1 VWFGPTRGPHPW
13 SCGAGRRR
21 GPGRATAGG
30 LGWVRLIPLGR
41 CGAGGPV
48 TTGHR
53 KSSAFFDGVRG
64 GRSGGLL
71 LRAGHPGEGSG
82 CHRRGVRVS
91 PARVRLPR
99 NGLKGPLRVARLAAG
114 AWDRRGSSGDRRG
127 CRLSTNRSG
136 EGLRE
141 GRHGTWRVPTAEQ
154 SAASLAWRQG
164 PGPARVHR
172 RPARV
177 RRRPSRVRRRTGEG
191 VGFLTGGSDEGLGEG
206 RREVW

>member
-1 VWFGPTRGPHPW
+1 MWFGPTRGPHPW

-21 GPGRATAGG
+21 LPGRATAGG

-53 KSSAFFDGVRG
+53 KSSAFLDGLRRPIGWALTEG
-64 GRSGGLL
+64 GAS
-71 LRAGHPGEGSG
+71 
-82 CHRRGVRVS
+82 RRGVRVS
-91 PARVRLPR
+91 PARGPGVTGEGQAAEERLEGAPPCR
-99 NGLKGPLRVARLAAG
+99 SPGGG

-141 GRHGTWRVPTAEQ
+141 GRHGTWRVPTAEE
-154 SAASLAWRQG
+154 SAASLAWRRG
-164 PGPARVHR
+164 PEPA
-172 RPARV
+172 
-177 RRRPSRVRRRTGEG
+177 RVRRRTGEG
-191 VGFLTGGSDEGLGEG
+191 VGFLTGGSGEGLGEG
-206 RREVW
+206 RCEAW